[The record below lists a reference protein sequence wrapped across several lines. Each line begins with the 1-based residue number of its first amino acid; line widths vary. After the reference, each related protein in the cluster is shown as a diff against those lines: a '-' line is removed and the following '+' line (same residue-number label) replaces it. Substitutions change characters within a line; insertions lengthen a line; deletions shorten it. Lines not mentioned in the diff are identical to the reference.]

1 MNRKRN
7 KAEYDIEA
15 LKRYMRLSAK
25 KKLEYLEELNKFL
38 SIATPEKNKKIWRKL
53 KDMGW

>member
-7 KAEYDIEA
+7 KSEYDIEA
-15 LKRYMRLSAK
+15 LKRYMKLSAK
-25 KKLEYLEELNKFL
+25 EKLEYLEELNKFL
-38 SIATPEKNKKIWRKL
+38 SIAIPEKNKKIWKKL